1 MCGNLGLLL
10 VGHDGD
16 AAPEALLEE
25 MARVVAMRG
34 AQSYGFVA
42 AAGGKSMTMHK
53 AVLTKR
59 DDIATALR
67 RAVRRR
73 VGARALGTRPLLL
86 AAHLRFATSSRS
98 TAVEA
103 HPHSWLG
110 PVAALPPAA
119 PGAPPPKPT
128 RRLVVITHNGDFEG
142 LDVGRCFGCDLPVMA
157 LDALR
162 AWLAVRL
169 GRAPPEWDLR
179 SAVWRF
185 LKTAHG
191 AFGLCATTS
200 LAPGRVLGS
209 VKQPLIVGV
218 GRGFVA
224 YASERAAVHVGA
236 IGAALKY
243 RYVLAEG
250 DAVSIAPEATAV
262 FDADRMR
269 RSSLDVVA
277 SPPAPLCGY
286 RSPAVAALDALLYA
300 FFPVVAALV
309 LRFVQKRTMLARFGR
324 RTIMVLDVPMVH
336 QCAVAFGQKL
346 FGLSYGLNGLDVSA
360 YAALD
365 MDLSRGGTPWGDHAH
380 FAAATALPCRRP
392 RLRAEPLR
400 RRRPGPR
407 LDKSLSGDAPLSLG
421 LDLQRA
427 APPAAPLP
435 VRALRD
441 AFPPIL
447 GVRPRASQPTDLARL
462 DEVNSEKTKSR
473 DSLEDLD
480 VVLQDSSART
490 RRPTTTPPAR
500 DGGARRR
507 RTRRRPRRAPHA
519 AAGVA
524 RAAGGLKAR

>member
-16 AAPEALLEE
+16 APPEALLEE

-73 VGARALGTRPLLL
+73 VGARALATRPLLL

-110 PVAALPPAA
+110 PVAALPPSA

-169 GRAPPEWDLR
+169 AAVRGGRLRAARLALAPLDDARAGDVSLRSAVAAALRRVLDELRDPARAFASSDAEARDAAEARLQKLLSTTSLGARERAAVAEAALRGYSEWDLR

-200 LAPGRVLGS
+200 LAPGAVVLGS

-236 IGAALKY
+236 VGAALKY

-250 DAVSIAPEATAV
+250 DAVRRAEATEQGTPAARAAASRSRAFRLDTSPNAAAARAFAKAV

-269 RSSLDVVA
+269 RSSLDAVAAAAVA
-277 SPPAPLCGY
+277 SPLAE
-286 RSPAVAALDALLYA
+286 
-300 FFPVVAALV
+300 VVKGGQSFRKGAG
-309 LRFVQKRTMLARFGR
+309 GR
-324 RTIMVLDVPMVH
+324 RACSWTGAGVRL
-336 QCAVAFGQKL
+336 AE
-346 FGLSYGLNGLDVSA
+346 
-360 YAALD
+360 AASL
-365 MDLSRGGTPWGDHAH
+365 T
-380 FAAATALPCRRP
+380 TALTHV
-392 RLRAEPLR
+392 LLTELLLALAA
-400 RRRPGPR
+400 
-407 LDKSLSGDAPLSLG
+407 KAP
-421 LDLQRA
+421 RA
-427 APPAAPLP
+427 A
-435 VRALRD
+435 RACC
-441 AFPPIL
+441 
-447 GVRPRASQPTDLARL
+447 GRAT
-462 DEVNSEKTKSR
+462 
-473 DSLEDLD
+473 
-480 VVLQDSSART
+480 
-490 RRPTTTPPAR
+490 
-500 DGGARRR
+500 
-507 RTRRRPRRAPHA
+507 
-519 AAGVA
+519 
-524 RAAGGLKAR
+524 

>member
-16 AAPEALLEE
+16 APPEALLEE

-73 VGARALGTRPLLL
+73 VGARALATRPLLL

-110 PVAALPPAA
+110 PVAALPPSA

-128 RRLVVITHNGDFEG
+128 RRLVAITHNGDFEG

-169 GRAPPEWDLR
+169 GRAPPSTGDSCVASGALELLFAAGDCAAAARLALAPLDDARAGDVSLRSAVAAALRRVLDELRDPARAFASSDAKARDAVEARLQKLLSETALDARERAAVAEAALRGYSEWDLR

-200 LAPGRVLGS
+200 LAPGAVVLGS
-209 VKQPLIVGV
+209 VKQPLVVGV

-236 IGAALKY
+236 VGAALKY

-250 DAVSIAPEATAV
+250 DVVSVAPEATEHGTLGGSGCRLALARVDADAAVFRDLGSTDLCDAERNALMMRPLPGGPPGDVVGDDLRDLPVLASALARSFRLDTSPNAAAARAFATAV

-269 RSSLDVVA
+269 RSSLDVV
-277 SPPAPLCGY
+277 
-286 RSPAVAALDALLYA
+286 
-300 FFPVVAALV
+300 VVAVEASLW
-309 LRFVQKRTMLARFGR
+309 
-324 RTIMVLDVPMVH
+324 
-336 QCAVAFGQKL
+336 VAEQW
-346 FGLSYGLNGLDVSA
+346 
-360 YAALD
+360 AAN
-365 MDLSRGGTPWGDHAH
+365 REAKG
-380 FAAATALPCRRP
+380 
-392 RLRAEPLR
+392 
-400 RRRPGPR
+400 
-407 LDKSLSGDAPLSLG
+407 
-421 LDLQRA
+421 
-427 APPAAPLP
+427 
-435 VRALRD
+435 
-441 AFPPIL
+441 
-447 GVRPRASQPTDLARL
+447 
-462 DEVNSEKTKSR
+462 
-473 DSLEDLD
+473 
-480 VVLQDSSART
+480 
-490 RRPTTTPPAR
+490 
-500 DGGARRR
+500 
-507 RTRRRPRRAPHA
+507 
-519 AAGVA
+519 
-524 RAAGGLKAR
+524 